1 MGLLVLLL
9 SCFSF
14 MFSTLISVVF
24 VNGYWHFLNIETI
37 LLILACAFILGIP
50 PKQLSFIYQ
59 HDYIGRFGDDVN

>member
-14 MFSTLISVVF
+14 MFSILISVVF
-24 VNGYWHFLNIETI
+24 VNGYWHFFNIETI
-37 LLILACAFILGIP
+37 LILARAFILGIP